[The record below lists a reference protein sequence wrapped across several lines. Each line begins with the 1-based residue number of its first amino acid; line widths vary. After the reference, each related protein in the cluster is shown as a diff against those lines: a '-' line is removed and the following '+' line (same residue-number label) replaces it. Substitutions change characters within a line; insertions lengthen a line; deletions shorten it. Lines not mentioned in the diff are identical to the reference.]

1 MSAVVH
7 VTGSCLWEVYVY
19 VSDAVVYQMS
29 VVSSADSCL
38 CVVPVFSEAGSRAR
52 SVNSKAG
59 RYVYVSCSP

>member
-1 MSAVVH
+1 M
-7 VTGSCLWEVYVY
+7 
-19 VSDAVVYQMS
+19 YQMA
-29 VVSSADSCL
+29 VVSSAGRCL